1 MNGVGEKLRAYWL
14 SKGMVLPSGNSE
26 QRIKDFEHRCRVEL
40 PTDFRD
46 YFLHVDGMST
56 HWPNAQDKDGF
67 AFWSLDCVKSVPEEA
82 VKHKSGQE
90 WSSFP
95 SAESLFVFAD
105 YLDWSWAY
113 VIRLLTAPSESGHIF
128 IIGKQDPAI
137 QIAESF
143 SDFVELYLVD
153 SPILYGT

>member
-1 MNGVGEKLRAYWL
+1 
-14 SKGMVLPSGNSE
+14 MVLPSENSE
-26 QRIKDFEHRCRVEL
+26 QRIREFEHHYRVEL

-56 HWPNAQDKDGF
+56 QWPNAQDPDGY
-67 AFWSLDCVKSVPEEA
+67 AFWSLDGVKSVPEEA
-82 VKHKSGQE
+82 LKHKSGQD
-90 WSSFP
+90 WSNFP

-113 VIRLLTAPSESGHIF
+113 GIRLLTARSESGQVF
-128 IIGKQDPAI
+128 IIGKQETAI
-137 QIAESF
+137 QVAESF
-143 SDFVELYLVD
+143 SDFVELYLAD